1 MGSVE
6 QVRQDGDSQFVI
18 RPNCSLG
25 WGGAKRYLA
34 LQTAVVLLAA
44 APMVWMGGWLVLPF
58 AGAELLALTGAFYW
72 VLLRLNRIEVV
83 ALEGDRVVVQRGRR
97 GPEERVEM
105 PRAWARV
112 VLEEGRAEL
121 DKDHLF
127 LRASGRQTEVG
138 AALTNQEKARLGED
152 LTRAL
157 NEGRG
162 LEQPAARDPGRGW

>member
-6 QVRQDGDSQFVI
+6 QVQQDGDSQFVI

-25 WGGAKRYLA
+25 WRGAKRYLA
-34 LQTAVVLLAA
+34 LQSAVVLLAA
-44 APMVWMGGWLVLPF
+44 APMVWMGGWPVLPF

-72 VLLRLNRIEVV
+72 VLLRLNWIEMV
-83 ALEGDRVVVQRGRR
+83 AMEGDRIVVQRGRR
-97 GPEERVEM
+97 GPEERVEL

-112 VLEEGRAEL
+112 VLEQGRVEM
-121 DKDHLF
+121 DKDHLY
-127 LRASGRQTEVG
+127 LRASGSQTEVG

-157 NEGRG
+157 GRG
-162 LEQPAARDPGRGW
+162 QGLDRTGG

>member
-6 QVRQDGDSQFVI
+6 QVQQDGDRQFVI

-25 WGGAKRYLA
+25 WRGTKRYLA
-34 LQTAVVLLAA
+34 LQSVVVLLAA

-97 GPEERVEM
+97 GPEERVEL

-112 VLEEGRAEL
+112 VLEEARAEL
-121 DKDHLF
+121 DKDRLF
-127 LRASGRQTEVG
+127 LRAHDRQTEVG
-138 AALTNQEKARLGED
+138 AALTNRQKASLGEE

-157 NEGRG
+157 GRG
-162 LEQPAARDPGRGW
+162 QGLDRTGG

>member
-6 QVRQDGDSQFVI
+6 QVQQDGDRQFVI

-25 WGGAKRYLA
+25 WRGAKRYLA
-34 LQTAVVLLAA
+34 LQSVVVLLAA

-58 AGAELLALTGAFYW
+58 AGVELLALTGAFYW

-83 ALEGDRVVVQRGRR
+83 VMEGDRVVVQRGRR
-97 GPEERVEM
+97 GPEERVEL

-112 VLEEGRAEL
+112 VLEKGRAEL
-121 DKDHLF
+121 DQDRLF
-127 LRASGRQTEVG
+127 LRAHGRQTEVG
-138 AALTNQEKARLGED
+138 AALTNQEKARLGEE

-157 NEGRG
+157 GRG
-162 LEQPAARDPGRGW
+162 QGLDRTGG